1 MVVPAANPI
10 ANPPA
15 VIIAT
20 LMVCD
25 VQVTEFVRFCVELSE
40 KVPVAVNCAVVPFAI
55 ERLEA
60 VTAIDTNV
68 AGVTVK
74 LAEPATAPE
83 IACIV
88 LVPAPAAVTN
98 PPAVIVA
105 TPVLCELQVTEAV
118 RFRVELSV

>member
-1 MVVPAANPI
+1 LLVPGANPM

-15 VIIAT
+15 VIMAT
-20 LMVCD
+20 FMVCE

-68 AGVTVK
+68 EEVTVSV
-74 LAEPATAPE
+74 ADPTTVPETA
-83 IACIV
+83 
-88 LVPAPAAVTN
+88 
-98 PPAVIVA
+98 
-105 TPVLCELQVTEAV
+105 
-118 RFRVELSV
+118 